1 MKKLISLLLVAVMVL
16 SFGLV
21 NASAE
26 EPVTII
32 CYTNDNANNA
42 PTDSCSRGCGHHQ
55 RLYLCQFHQAWRYQK
70 RTPSGTVMQ
79 NRFRCWVSYSNGFC
93 FRNMIPCSFDYLI
106 YPYYPA
112 YTMGC
117 YQIVISNDN
126 GSKGFAICS
135 AGLRL

>member
-42 PTDSCSRGCGHHQ
+42 PTDLKGDFVYQTILARTGVDFRVVYLEDVYKRQLSRSH
-55 RLYLCQFHQAWRYQK
+55 RSIK
-70 RTPSGTVMQ
+70 P
-79 NRFRCWVSYSNGFC
+79 
-93 FRNMIPCSFDYLI
+93 
-106 YPYYPA
+106 
-112 YTMGC
+112 
-117 YQIVISNDN
+117 
-126 GSKGFAICS
+126 
-135 AGLRL
+135 

>member
-42 PTDSCSRGCGHHQ
+42 PTDLKDDFVYQTILARTGVDFRVVYLDEYDTSLAA
-55 RLYLCQFHQAWRYQK
+55 RLMGGDGA
-70 RTPSGTVMQ
+70 
-79 NRFRCWVSYSNGFC
+79 
-93 FRNMIPCSFDYLI
+93 LI
-106 YPYYPA
+106 
-112 YTMGC
+112 
-117 YQIVISNDN
+117 N
-126 GSKGFAICS
+126 K
-135 AGLRL
+135 